1 MYEEFHRYIR
11 GNILEIG
18 SGIGMYSEMMIKDFS
33 NSRIVLSDISES
45 YVNELRQKFNLSNVE
60 SVLLDLNN
68 ESHFTKIGKERFD
81 TVIGLNVI
89 EHVEN
94 DAKALNF
101 IYDSLK
107 VGGRALIL
115 VPAHQFLYNSIDRKV
130 GHFRRYSMKS
140 FAELVT
146 KTKFNTDDLY
156 FYNASGILGWYLSGN
171 ILNKDDANGE
181 AYSMY
186 DKLIPAIRVA
196 EKLLFRKIGISIIGI
211 LSKTQSN

>member
-1 MYEEFHRYIR
+1 MYEEFQRHIR
-11 GNILEIG
+11 GDILEIG
-18 SGIGMYSEMMIKDFS
+18 SGIGTYSEMIIRDFP
-33 NSRIVLSDISES
+33 NSKIVLSDISET
-45 YVNELRQKFNLSNVE
+45 YVNELRRKFNFPNVE
-60 SVLLDLNN
+60 TTVLDLNN
-68 ESHFTKIGKERFD
+68 ESHFRQIGKERFD

-89 EHVEN
+89 EHIED

-101 IYDSLK
+101 IHDSLRK
-107 VGGRALIL
+107 GGKALIL
-115 VPAHQFLYNSIDRKV
+115 VPAHQFLYNSIDQKV

-146 KTKFNTDDLY
+146 KTRFNTDDLY

-171 ILNKDDANGE
+171 ILNRDDANGE

-211 LSKTQSN
+211 LSKSP